1 MLRMIIESVG
11 ASVLAISTVTVTG
24 GALDSHIE
32 SFHSNIV
39 ESIGVVDEAGNVL
52 ANVDF
57 SIPNPAGLS
66 EDGGIVLFEG
76 READWEVRL
85 VTLSFFEADKVL
97 CYNIHDRKQFKSTY
111 ISDADESAARQKSP
125 EQRQLG
131 YSSADAACDRYDG
144 QSMEDIGGYRDES
157 G

>member
-1 MLRMIIESVG
+1 MIRMIIESVG

-24 GALDSHIE
+24 GALDGHIE
-32 SFHSNIV
+32 SFRSNVV
-39 ESIGVVDEAGNVL
+39 EPIGVVDEAGNVL

-57 SIPNPAGLS
+57 SLPNPVGLS
-66 EDGGIVLFEG
+66 EGDGIVLFEA

-85 VTLSFFEADKVL
+85 VTLSFFAEDQVL
-97 CYNIHDRKQFKSTY
+97 CYNVHDRKQFKSTY
-111 ISDADESAARQKSP
+111 ISDEDEAAARRKSP

-144 QSMEDIGGYRDES
+144 QSMEDIGGYRDDS